1 MEKVF
6 NEVRTAVHAPPLTT
20 EGFTGISP
28 QLNALIASLPAG
40 RTAVGRPSKARAVM
54 PAAETERAK
63 SAATALN
70 VSLREFLLG
79 GFAALLS
86 HLATQDVISVLQITP
101 PPSVVTFR
109 FSGEESFG
117 VCLRGVEV
125 HQVSSETVPAPGVT
139 YEYLQTDEVPSQQG
153 DLALV
158 VRSQLP
164 TLDVELVSYL
174 GIWDDQELE
183 RWLFYLRGLWNSAA
197 EDPGKP
203 VKYLPLL
210 DQASTHAFYK
220 SLNNTAVDFPLDTCV
235 PELISRR
242 AAQTPEATAVVH
254 GRKRYSYAQLEE
266 QSSKLAQLLVEMGAG
281 PGRPVA
287 ICMERSADMP
297 MALLAVLKAG
307 SCYVPLD
314 PQHPRKR
321 LLSILEECKA
331 IAVLSSSVVALTLRL
346 DSTLLLCV
354 DQPWPESRS
363 KPQLHALDPH
373 TLAYI
378 IYTSGTTGRPKGVMI
393 AHRSLT
399 NTLCAMQREP
409 GFSPSDRMLAL
420 ATISFD
426 MSVLDMFLPLV
437 SGGTVVV
444 AERHAASDPER
455 LAKLLETH
463 DITVLQTTPVTWRL
477 LASSGWRGKRDLKML
492 SGGEALPRQLA
503 EQLLQLGGDLW
514 NCYGPT
520 ETTVYSSNLR
530 IGNGDG
536 IVHVAPPMANT
547 TFYVIDDAGNLL
559 PQGVAGELYIGGA
572 GVSRGYLER
581 PELNKE
587 RFVADPFEPSEK
599 IFRTGDLARIVDRG
613 ELELF
618 GRRDH
623 QVKLRGYRIELGEI
637 ESVMRTHHA
646 VSNAVVVLREDVA
659 DEPMLVAYLT
669 LREGTSEESVDVR
682 GHAAQVLPDYM
693 LPQRIVILQQMP
705 LTPSG
710 KIDRKVLPAPGKVAT
725 RSRGVEAAS
734 ELERKLLTVFH
745 EVLGENSMGV
755 TDSFFEFGG
764 YSLLT
769 VKLFARIKRE
779 MGVELPI
786 SVLFDAPTVRALAH
800 LIEEDTA
807 PSLLVPIRP
816 RGKTAPL
823 FIIHSYLIYGALSLA
838 LEEDRPIYGLR
849 EVERKGEIHSLQQR
863 ADLYAKAIAE
873 VNPDG
878 PLNLAGWCAAG
889 SLTVEVARRLSEN
902 GHQIGALML
911 FDSERPGY
919 QEQFFRQVS
928 WRARFAA
935 SWSFHPSRFKGISLR
950 DKISYVAGAFRRQ
963 WERIIES
970 LSTRQ
975 RTRVLWLQRHF
986 PFLIPAALL
995 DNDTV
1000 SITFPADYAWQ
1011 PYTGKILLIRASE
1024 EPQFPGMDQSLGW
1037 NKIATQPVR
1046 VEFVP
1051 GDHESMFEEPHL
1063 ETFARKLQ
1071 EALRESDPAPS
1082 LSIQIPSTP
1091 NL

>member
-1 MEKVF
+1 
-6 NEVRTAVHAPPLTT
+6 
-20 EGFTGISP
+20 
-28 QLNALIASLPAG
+28 
-40 RTAVGRPSKARAVM
+40 
-54 PAAETERAK
+54 
-63 SAATALN
+63 
-70 VSLREFLLG
+70 
-79 GFAALLS
+79 
-86 HLATQDVISVLQITP
+86 TP
-101 PPSVVTFR
+101 
-109 FSGEESFG
+109 G
-117 VCLRGVEV
+117 
-125 HQVSSETVPAPGVT
+125 GVT
-139 YEYLQTDEVPSQQG
+139 YEFLQEDQDQRSQG
-153 DLALV
+153 GLALV
-158 VRSQLP
+158 IRTQPP

-174 GIWDDQELE
+174 GIWDAYELE
-183 RWLFYLRGLWNSAA
+183 RWLLYLRNVWNSAA
-197 EDPGKP
+197 EDQGKP
-203 VKYLPLL
+203 VKHLALL
-210 DQASTHAFYK
+210 DRASARAFYA
-220 SLNNTAVDFPLDTCV
+220 SLNDTAGDFPLDTCV
-235 PELISRR
+235 PELISRH
-242 AAQTPEATAVVH
+242 AAQTPEATAVIH
-254 GRKRYSYAQLEE
+254 GRKRYSYLQLEE

-281 PGRPVA
+281 PGRPIA

-321 LLSILEECKA
+321 LFSILEECKA

-346 DSTLLLCV
+346 DSMPVLCV
-354 DQPWPESRS
+354 DQPWPEPRS
-363 KPQLHALDPH
+363 ITQLHALDPD

-437 SGGTVVV
+437 AGGTVVV
-444 AERHAASDPER
+444 ADRHAASDPER

-463 DITVLQTTPVTWRL
+463 KITVLQTTPVTWRL
-477 LASSGWRGKRDLKML
+477 LASSGWYGKRDLKML

-530 IGNGDG
+530 IAHGDG

-547 TFYVIDDAGNLL
+547 TFYVMDEAGNPL
-559 PQGVAGELYIGGA
+559 PEGVAGELYIGGA

-581 PELNKE
+581 PELNEE
-587 RFVADPFEPSEK
+587 RFVADPFDPSEK

-618 GRRDH
+618 GRLDH

-637 ESVMRTHHA
+637 ESVMRTHPA
-646 VSNAVVVLREDVA
+646 VSNAVVVLRKDVS
-659 DEPMLVAYLT
+659 DEPMLVAYVT
-669 LREGTSEESVDVR
+669 LREGNFEESLDLR
-682 GHAAQVLPDYM
+682 GYAAQVLPEYM
-693 LPQRIVILQQMP
+693 LPQRIVILQKIP

-710 KIDRKVLPAPGKVAT
+710 KIDRKVLPAPGRVMT
-725 RSRGVEAAS
+725 PSRRVEPGN
-734 ELERKLLTVFH
+734 ELERKLLNIFH
-745 EVLGENSMGV
+745 EVLGESSMGV
-755 TDSFFEFGG
+755 TDSFFDFGG

-779 MGVELPI
+779 LGFELPI

-816 RGKTAPL
+816 KGKATPL
-823 FIIHSYLIYGALSLA
+823 FVIHSYLIYGALSQA

-863 ADLYAKAIAE
+863 ANLYAKAIAE
-873 VNPDG
+873 VYPDG
-878 PLNLAGWCAAG
+878 PLHLAGWCAAG
-889 SLTVEVARRLSEN
+889 SLTVEVARRLSEE
-902 GHQIGALML
+902 GHKIGALVL

-919 QEQFFRQVS
+919 QQQFLRDVS
-928 WRARFAA
+928 WKARFVAM
-935 SWSFHPSRFKGISLR
+935 WSFHRLRFKRLSLR
-950 DKISYVAGAFRRQ
+950 GKISYLADAFRRQ
-963 WERIIES
+963 WERLIEG
-970 LSTRQ
+970 LSMRH

-995 DNDTV
+995 DNDAV
-1000 SITFPADYAWQ
+1000 SITFPADYSWQ
-1011 PYTGKILLIRASE
+1011 PYTGEILLIRASE
-1024 EPQFPGMDQSLGW
+1024 ELQIPGMDQSLGW
-1037 NKIATQPVR
+1037 DKIATQPVT

-1051 GDHESMFEEPHL
+1051 GDHVSMFKEPHL
-1063 ETFARKLQ
+1063 ESFTRQLQ
-1071 EALRESDPAPS
+1071 AALRQSEPAPS
-1082 LSIQIPSTP
+1082 LSIQVPSAPT
-1091 NL
+1091 L